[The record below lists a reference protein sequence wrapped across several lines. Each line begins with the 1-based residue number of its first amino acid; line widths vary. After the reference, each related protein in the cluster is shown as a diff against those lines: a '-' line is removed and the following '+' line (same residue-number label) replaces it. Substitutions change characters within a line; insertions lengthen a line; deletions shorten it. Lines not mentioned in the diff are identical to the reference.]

1 MTVFYLSYE
10 ILLIIPFDK
19 DEMLLRRNVAAFTCL
34 TRNSPET
41 IKS

>member
-19 DEMLLRRNVAAFTCL
+19 DEMLLSRNVAASTFL

-41 IKS
+41 IKC